1 MSARIDLARFQATGT
16 ETCFHGRHID
26 PQIYAGLDGSNWRLQ
41 DYEARGGFQAW
52 KKILERG
59 EGKGM
64 TPEQVIAEVK
74 ASGLRGRGGAGFP
87 TGLKWSFMPRQFPG
101 AKYLVCNSD
110 EGEPGT
116 CKDRDLLMFN
126 PHIVI
131 EGMAIAAYAMG
142 VKVAYNYI
150 HGEIF
155 EVYERF
161 EEALDEAR
169 AAGYLGEKILGSDWS
184 FQLHACHGYGAY
196 ICGEE
201 TALLESLEGKK
212 GQPRF
217 KPPFPASYG
226 LYGKPTT
233 INNTETFAAV
243 PWIIMN
249 GGQAYL
255 DVGKPNNGGTKIF
268 SVVGDVQKPG
278 NYEVPLGTPF
288 TKLLELAGG
297 VPEGRTLKAVIPG
310 GSSAP
315 VLPASIMN
323 ELTMDYDAIAK
334 AGSMLGSGAVIVM
347 DDSRSMVRS
356 LLRLSY
362 FYMHESCGQ
371 CTPCREGTGWLY
383 RMVERIANG
392 EGRMQDIDLLNSV
405 SDNIQG
411 RTICALG
418 DAAAMPVRAMIKH
431 FKSEFVALIEKA
443 RPPVHAGK
451 IGPADSVHPGQ
462 TPAAATLQ
470 YGMTTAAAASAA
482 HKQTVKP

>member
-1 MSARIDLARFQATGT
+1 MSRAMLDLSQFQAKGR
-16 ETCFHGRHID
+16 ETCFHGRHIGA
-26 PQIYAGLDGSNWRLQ
+26 QIYAGLDGSNWRLK
-41 DYEARGGFQAW
+41 DYESRGGYQALR
-52 KKILERG
+52 KILGKAGG
-59 EGKGM
+59 EPL
-64 TPEQVIAEVK
+64 TPEQVVAEVK
-74 ASGLRGRGGAGFP
+74 TSGLRGRGGAGFP

-116 CKDRDLLMFN
+116 CKDRDILMFN

-142 VKVAYNYI
+142 IKVGYNYI

-161 EEALDEAR
+161 EEALEEAR
-169 AAGYLGEKILGSDWS
+169 AAGYLGDNLFGSGYS
-184 FQLHACHGYGAY
+184 FQLHASHGFGAY

-217 KPPFPASYG
+217 KPPFPASY
-226 LYGKPTT
+226 
-233 INNTETFAAV
+233 
-243 PWIIMN
+243 
-249 GGQAYL
+249 
-255 DVGKPNNGGTKIF
+255 
-268 SVVGDVQKPG
+268 
-278 NYEVPLGTPF
+278 
-288 TKLLELAGG
+288 
-297 VPEGRTLKAVIPG
+297 
-310 GSSAP
+310 
-315 VLPASIMN
+315 
-323 ELTMDYDAIAK
+323 DAIAK

-347 DDSRSMVRS
+347 DDSRCMVRS

-383 RMVERIANG
+383 RMVDRIEHG
-392 EGRMQDIDLLNSV
+392 QGRMSDIDLLNSV

-431 FKSEFVALIEKA
+431 FRDEFAHHVEHKTCM
-443 RPPVHAGK
+443 V
-451 IGPADSVHPGQ
+451 PAYV
-462 TPAAATLQ
+462 
-470 YGMTTAAAASAA
+470 
-482 HKQTVKP
+482 

>member
-1 MSARIDLARFQATGT
+1 MITLPNLSKFQASGN
-16 ETCFHGRHID
+16 ETCFHGRHIGA
-26 PQIYAGLDGSNWRLQ
+26 QIYAGLDGKNWRLK
-41 DYEARGGFQAW
+41 DYEARGGYRAW
-52 KKILERG
+52 RKILEQG
-59 EGKGM
+59 EGRGM

-74 ASGLRGRGGAGFP
+74 ASSLRGRGGAGFP

-161 EEALDEAR
+161 EEALEEAR
-169 AAGYLGEKILGSDWS
+169 GAGYLGEKILGSDWS
-184 FQLHACHGYGAY
+184 FQLHACHGFGAY

-201 TALLESLEGKK
+201 TALLDSLEGKK

-226 LYGKPTT
+226 VYGKPTT

-249 GGQAYL
+249 GGEAFL
-255 DVGKPNNGGTKIF
+255 NLGRPNNGGTKLF
-268 SVVGDVQKPG
+268 SVTGDVERPG
-278 NYEVPLGTPF
+278 NFEVKLGTPF
-288 TKLLELAGG
+288 ATLLEMAGG
-297 VPEGRTLKAVIPG
+297 MRGGRKLKACIPG
-310 GSSAP
+310 GSSMP
-315 VLPASIMN
+315 VLTGDVMMA
-323 ELTMDYDAIAK
+323 TDMDYDSIAK
-334 AGSMLGSGAVIVM
+334 AGSMLGSGAVIIM
-347 DDSRSMVRS
+347 DETRCMVKS

-362 FYMHESCGQ
+362 FYYEESCGQ
-371 CTPCREGTGWLY
+371 CTPCREGTGWLW
-383 RMVERIANG
+383 RMVDRIERG
-392 EGRMQDIDLLNSV
+392 QGRNEDLDTLNSV
-405 SDNIQG
+405 ADNIAG

-418 DAAAMPVRAMIKH
+418 DAAALPVKSFIKN
-431 FKSEFVALIEKA
+431 FRDEF
-443 RPPVHAGK
+443 
-451 IGPADSVHPGQ
+451 
-462 TPAAATLQ
+462 Q
-470 YGMTTAAAASAA
+470 YHID
-482 HKQTVKP
+482 HKHCLVPTYA